1 MGEFWFLETMLDTL
15 FAKMIDFR
23 FLKTMQNFT
32 ILIID
37 FIQLTYTN
45 FGADRNDEGEP
56 LFTTS
61 IKWDIFSTLE
71 GIRYLQILHEI
82 YSNIFS
88 SHFTKVEFFTYL
100 EWKIWWTDFV
110 WSLFNRAFMTFNL
123 ISADSLIR
131 DCIISI
137 QEQHYARKKWI
148 STVGRPYLQ
157 IHHRL
162 TSHEILQASLLFTSH
177 KNMYIHIIIVL
188 HSKSCQRVLAWKL
201 LKGSDG
207 C

>member
-82 YSNIFS
+82 SIFKYFFVALYKSGVFHLLGMKNLMNRFCVIAFQS
-88 SHFTKVEFFTYL
+88 SVY
-100 EWKIWWTDFV
+100 DF
-110 WSLFNRAFMTFNL
+110 
-123 ISADSLIR
+123 
-131 DCIISI
+131 
-137 QEQHYARKKWI
+137 
-148 STVGRPYLQ
+148 
-157 IHHRL
+157 
-162 TSHEILQASLLFTSH
+162 
-177 KNMYIHIIIVL
+177 
-188 HSKSCQRVLAWKL
+188 
-201 LKGSDG
+201 
-207 C
+207 